1 MRRRLFAPARAVAPA
16 FAALALALLSA
27 VLLGSAPMAAA
38 EDRTALPAGV
48 ELPVRVRVALRVL
61 NVLEV
66 KETAG
71 EGRFFV
77 EITQR
82 WTDPRL
88 AFDAIAVGSG
98 RIDRIAGEADAFL
111 ASIWT
116 PGLVVDNQIGGRDSR
131 TVAVATSAAGEVVL
145 IERFEADFRFRMN
158 MDAFPF
164 DRQNLA
170 LSLSLPRYAK
180 QEAILITTE
189 TDRLLSGVEES
200 SLVVWRPGRLRFA
213 NEETMGWN
221 ARSYSRLAATVEL
234 VRQSDRYILRIF
246 VPLFAV
252 LSVSLFVLWSPALR
266 EQEKDKGTMIFSSL
280 LGLAA
285 LSFTFE
291 SSFPGAIS
299 LNTPVAQMISL
310 GYLYLV
316 LVLMIEVGLTA
327 ACADPTRRFHAACL
341 ELRWQIRW
349 ALPVMMLIVCVG
361 IAVRALPG

>member
-1 MRRRLFAPARAVAPA
+1 MLLAG
-16 FAALALALLSA
+16 LALA
-27 VLLGSAPMAAA
+27 VLLIGAAA
-38 EDRTALPAGV
+38 ADEPRTGLPAGV

-61 NVLEV
+61 DVLDV

-82 WTDPRL
+82 WRDPRL
-88 AFDAIAVGSG
+88 AFDAVAVGSA
-98 RIDRIAGEADAFL
+98 RVDRVAGEADAFL

-116 PGLVVDNQIGGRDSR
+116 PGLVIDNQVGGRESR
-131 TVAVATSAAGEVVL
+131 TVAVATYANGEVVL
-145 IERFEADFRFRMN
+145 IERFESDFRFRMN

-164 DRQNLA
+164 DRQNLV

-200 SLVVWRPGRLRFA
+200 SPVVWRPVRLRFA
-213 NEETMGWN
+213 NDEVMGWN

-234 VRQSDRYILRIF
+234 ARKSDRYILRIF

-341 ELRWQIRW
+341 ELRRQIRW
-349 ALPVMMLIVCVG
+349 GLPVMMLVVCVG